1 MATKYVIEFTK
12 KEHDILC
19 LAMSAY
25 QQDVNW
31 EGAALENKQVW
42 NKVFHK
48 VFNAKFDAIEKEID
62 NVTS

>member
-1 MATKYVIEFTK
+1 MTKKYVIEFTK

-19 LAMSAY
+19 FAMIAY
-25 QQDVNW
+25 QQDVNL
-31 EGAALENKQVW
+31 EGATLENKQVW

-48 VFNAKFDAIEKEID
+48 VFTAKFDAIEEED